1 VPVNRDTLQRHID
14 EIEKSYEFF
23 LAYAAQ
29 GAVRE
34 EATKVGA
41 QLRDFLGRMSD
52 ALAASEADIGSLVET
67 ESLEPAGPYRD
78 MLALTAADAARAG
91 TAVRLVMSRPS
102 ISSELVDNLN
112 ASLHLRTLLTDLFL
126 IDDALPAVGGD

>member
-1 VPVNRDTLQRHID
+1 MNRDTLRRHID
-14 EIEKSYEFF
+14 EIETSYEFF

-41 QLRDFLGRMSD
+41 QLRDFLGRMSE
-52 ALAASEADIGSLVET
+52 ALAAIEDEIGSLVET
-67 ESLEPAGPYRD
+67 ESLEPEGPYRD
-78 MLALTAADAARAG
+78 MLALTAADAGRAG
-91 TAVRLVMSRPS
+91 TAVRLVMSKQS
-102 ISSELVDNLN
+102 ISSGLIDNLN

-126 IDDALPAVGGD
+126 IDDALPAAAGD

>member
-1 VPVNRDTLQRHID
+1 MTRGRLRDHID

-41 QLRDFLGRMSD
+41 QLRDFLDRMND
-52 ALAASEADIGSLVET
+52 ACAAIEAGLPALADE
-67 ESLEPAGPYRD
+67 ESLEPRDAYRD
-78 MLALTAADAARAG
+78 MLAIAAADAGRAG
-91 TAVRLVMSRPS
+91 AAVRLVLARPS
-102 ISSELVDNLN
+102 ISSELIDNLN
-112 ASLHLRTLLTDLFL
+112 ASLHVRTLLTDLFL
-126 IDDALPAVGGD
+126 LDEALPTGADV

>member
-1 VPVNRDTLQRHID
+1 MNRDTLRRHID
-14 EIEKSYEFF
+14 EIESSYEFF

-29 GAVRE
+29 GAIRE

-41 QLRDFLGRMSD
+41 QLRDFLGRMSE
-52 ALAASEADIGSLVET
+52 ALAAIEADIGSLVES
-67 ESLEPAGPYRD
+67 ESLEPEGAYHD

-91 TAVRLVMSRPS
+91 AAVRLVMSRPS

-126 IDDALPAVGGD
+126 IDDALPAVAGD

>member
-1 VPVNRDTLQRHID
+1 MTRDRLRGHID

-29 GAVRE
+29 GAIRE

-41 QLRDFLGRMSD
+41 QLREFLGRMND
-52 ALAASEADIGSLVET
+52 ALAAIETDLPALVDE
-67 ESLEPAGPYRD
+67 ESLEPAESFRD
-78 MLALTAADAARAG
+78 MLGLTAADAGRAG
-91 TAVRLVMSRPS
+91 TAVRLVLSRPS

-126 IDDALPAVGGD
+126 LDEALPSGAEG